1 MLLTYLGKKE
11 RKKERMKERKKER
24 KEVRSLPATA
34 TATATVTATA
44 TATAAATTTTYN
56 TQHRSLTHLCTY
68 RIGLR
73 STRGVASQ
81 EWERLTIQARVS
93 SSSGLVP
100 AR

>member
-1 MLLTYLGKKE
+1 MLLTYLGK
-11 RKKERMKERKKER
+11 KERKKER

-34 TATATVTATA
+34 TATATVTVTATA

-56 TQHRSLTHLCTY
+56 TQHPSLTHLCTY